1 MVNVNAFHT
10 ELLQRGKQYTYV
22 KVRRALKGVASST
35 SEKEKKELLSILE
48 EVYKKTK
55 ENILKS

>member
-1 MVNVNAFHT
+1 MISVNAFHT
-10 ELLQRGKQYTYV
+10 ELLSRGKHYTYV
-22 KVRRALKGVASST
+22 KVRRALKGIYSGMT
-35 SEKEKKELLSILE
+35 DKEKKEFLSILD